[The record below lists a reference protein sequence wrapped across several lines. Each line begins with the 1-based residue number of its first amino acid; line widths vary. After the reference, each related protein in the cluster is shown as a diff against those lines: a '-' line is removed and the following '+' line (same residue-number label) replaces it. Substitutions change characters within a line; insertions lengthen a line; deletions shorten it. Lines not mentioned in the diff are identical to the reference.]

1 MPEHATVI
9 TGTAARHRRVDHWF
23 YIGVALFVIVIS
35 VAGFAPSIVDQSR
48 RNAPMTLLVG
58 AHGIVAASW
67 LFLFLLQSLLVG
79 TGRTDVH
86 RRLGRMGPI
95 LAVTMIVVGVLML
108 RGDPDGSSDLSGD
121 LARALSPPGAPRL
134 SPEEALPGVLFPL
147 AGFLNFG
154 VLVALGLWYRRRP
167 EIHKRL
173 MLFALFPLVVEPVM
187 HLIGYLAGHFPALQG
202 AGGVIASPASLLLLL
217 VSATHDKLSQGR
229 IHPVSLWTPA
239 LLFVWQ
245 SALAL
250 VVFPSAVW
258 REFAFWLAR

>member
-1 MPEHATVI
+1 MPEHAAVI
-9 TGTAARHRRVDHWF
+9 TATAARYRRVDHSL

-67 LFLFLLQSLLVG
+67 LFLFLLQSFLVA
-79 TGRTDVH
+79 TGRTAAH
-86 RRLGRMGPI
+86 RRLGRMGPV
-95 LAVTMIVVGVLML
+95 LAVTMIAVGVLML

-121 LARALSPPGAPRL
+121 LARALNPPGAPRL
-134 SPEEALPGVLFPL
+134 SPEEAVPGVLFPL
-147 AGFLNFG
+147 AGFLTFG

-173 MLFALFPLVVEPVM
+173 MFFALFPLVGEPVI
-187 HLIGYLAGHFPALQG
+187 HLIGYLAGHWPALQG
-202 AGGVIASPASLLLLL
+202 TAGIIATPASLLLLS
-217 VSATHDKLSQGR
+217 VGAIHDKLSQGR
-229 IHPVSLWTPA
+229 IHPVSLWTPV
-239 LLFVWQ
+239 LLLVWQ
-245 SALAL
+245 NALTL

-258 REFAFWLAR
+258 REFAVWLAR